1 MHDVGNHN
9 HPAIKELDLLVK
21 DKIQEIK
28 VKAKTTNNQSMK
40 SLWEDSV
47 VNMMRELNIKTKDQK
62 LKFASALPQFAKIKT
77 RFYKS
82 KWSNFPKLPKKLED
96 LELLEEFKQTINKE
110 RFLINK
116 DYTKGMIY
124 ASDEG
129 LEILSHCKKIFADG
143 TFYSTPEY
151 FGLTY
156 PLSKIGMKFE

>member
-1 MHDVGNHN
+1 
-9 HPAIKELDLLVK
+9 
-21 DKIQEIK
+21 
-28 VKAKTTNNQSMK
+28 MK
-40 SLWEDSV
+40 SLREDSV

-129 LEILSHCKKIFADG
+129 
-143 TFYSTPEY
+143 
-151 FGLTY
+151 
-156 PLSKIGMKFE
+156 